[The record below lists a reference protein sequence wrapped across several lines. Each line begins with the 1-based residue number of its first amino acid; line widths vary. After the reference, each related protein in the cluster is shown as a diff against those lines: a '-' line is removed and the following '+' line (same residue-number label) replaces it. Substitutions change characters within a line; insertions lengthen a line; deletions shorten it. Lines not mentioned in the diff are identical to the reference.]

1 MSQQLNRLP
10 DFSTPLATKGTTSS
24 SWMRFWQG
32 LFSGA
37 PTGNVSVVT
46 VAASPF
52 TYAAPFGGTLII
64 NGGTV
69 TQVQY
74 SRDGGNFYVTGQTAG
89 MFPVSQGD
97 QLVVTYSVGPPTAI
111 FVPR

>member
-10 DFSTPLATKGTTSS
+10 DFSTPLVTKGTTNS
-24 SWMRFWQG
+24 SWSRFWQG

-37 PTGNVSVVT
+37 PTGNVSVV
-46 VAASPF
+46 VVGASPF
-52 TYAAPFGGTLII
+52 TYAAPFGGTLILS
-64 NGGTV
+64 GGTV
-69 TQVQY
+69 SQVKY
-74 SRDGGNFYVTGQTAG
+74 SRDGASFYVTGQTQG

-97 QLVVTYSVGPPTAI
+97 QLVISYSVPPTTT